1 MMHPLPATWPAVN
14 LCRINSM
21 ASQLENPKLKE
32 EKYTDDIYGS
42 YVRWP
47 MLAGAIPFPTRRTG
61 SLAALPAPRTPVV
74 PRRGWVFL
82 PTCNLWFFLC
92 LAVFPTAL
100 AVTCGNRKAPVYAG
114 GCLHSPCVDKRS
126 QRADPPAPAHS
137 LPFSTFP
144 LHKD

>member
-1 MMHPLPATWPAVN
+1 
-14 LCRINSM
+14 M

-47 MLAGAIPFPTRRTG
+47 MAVRSHPFPHSEDGVVG
-61 SLAALPAPRTPVV
+61 SAASPEDPSSAREGLSFPPHVQSVV
-74 PRRGWVFL
+74 
-82 PTCNLWFFLC
+82 FFLS